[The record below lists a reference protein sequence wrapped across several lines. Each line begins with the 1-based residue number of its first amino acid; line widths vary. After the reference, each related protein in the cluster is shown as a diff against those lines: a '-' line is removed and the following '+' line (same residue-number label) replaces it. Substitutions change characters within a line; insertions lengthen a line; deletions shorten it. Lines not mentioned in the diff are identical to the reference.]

1 MICCPW
7 RPHQPKERKTK
18 MKRGTKRKENWRKV
32 KVVKV
37 RQLHSSLPPPLPC
50 PSLSLPFSHSP
61 VILSPLP
68 SFPFTSFSFPSISFP
83 TLVSVPPFLP
93 HLSLSPTVYHL
104 PVSTRETLLHDH
116 GTYRGAT
123 SAGRTGKDVW
133 QAHGGPAVWGGRG
146 RRASHSSPRWT
157 SDWASTECKRWET
170 KTYWSSNVFT
180 LIEKRI
186 WTIYIH
192 EHTFLFSRHYVC
204 RYTGCS
210 MWKPNVIS
218 NFQCY
223 IYM

>member
-18 MKRGTKRKENWRKV
+18 MKRGIKRKENWRKV

-68 SFPFTSFSFPSISFP
+68 SILLPS
-83 TLVSVPPFLP
+83 PFLP
-93 HLSLSPTVYHL
+93 FPFLLLSPFPLSSSSLSSPTVYHL

-146 RRASHSSPRWT
+146 RRASHSSPR
-157 SDWASTECKRWET
+157 
-170 KTYWSSNVFT
+170 
-180 LIEKRI
+180 
-186 WTIYIH
+186 
-192 EHTFLFSRHYVC
+192 
-204 RYTGCS
+204 
-210 MWKPNVIS
+210 
-218 NFQCY
+218 
-223 IYM
+223 

>member
-32 KVVKV
+32 KAVKV

-50 PSLSLPFSHSP
+50 PSLSLPSSHSP

-68 SFPFTSFSFPSISFP
+68 SFPLYFLLLSFHFLSYSCLRS
-83 TLVSVPPFLP
+83 PFSSSS
-93 HLSLSPTVYHL
+93 LSSPTVYHL

-146 RRASHSSPRWT
+146 RRASHSSPR
-157 SDWASTECKRWET
+157 
-170 KTYWSSNVFT
+170 
-180 LIEKRI
+180 
-186 WTIYIH
+186 
-192 EHTFLFSRHYVC
+192 
-204 RYTGCS
+204 
-210 MWKPNVIS
+210 
-218 NFQCY
+218 
-223 IYM
+223 